1 MQCVDYSL
9 PDYPTLKFTS
19 VIQPADQQR
28 LSYEISISAQGPSLD
43 RAGWAYDFEHW
54 CRDHGRIVERK
65 GRHRNRTTRVASA
78 KGTAATVAFIIDWIG
93 LEWLE
98 RAMQRGANIQPSDDV
113 SALSAQLQEIAS
125 LTHKIDMRTKV
136 TDFRLW
142 AAARATLGLPLPST
156 DITPSNWDH
165 LLDQK
170 STNAV
175 QD

>member
-1 MQCVDYSL
+1 MKCADYSL
-9 PDYPTLKFTS
+9 PDYPTLSFTS

-28 LSYEISISAQGPSLD
+28 LSYEISISAQGPTLD

-98 RAMQRGANIQPSDDV
+98 RAMQGGANIQPSDAV

-165 LLDQK
+165 LFDQK
-170 STNAV
+170 AKNAV